1 MATILTP
8 SGGMTVRDT
17 KRGDIVLTTRSPSAR
32 RRGGGGGGGSAPAPA
47 VPQVRIDGNSVFI
60 DGQGFTV
67 RPEDQASFIQQRTG
81 GSGTSAQSAIQQA
94 QQRAIQIQQ
103 AQAQA
108 QAQAKA
114 QAQAQAQAQ
123 EKLKKILNLSKKRAG
138 EISKTA
144 TAQQIKKYADIASGG
159 LFTKRELMQRQK
171 QLSAQAD
178 FYNALFSPSKV
189 TPINQNQ
196 FEKDT
201 AKIILNN
208 ERLDKLISGY
218 NEEVKKF
225 NEKYG
230 DKELSQEEYN
240 KVQRKKDNLDKE
252 GAILDKLS
260 SSSNK
265 EINEYKKKYGVKELT
280 PELEKTRERISES
293 LSQKEQGIE
302 ADVIKFRKSLANK
315 IGKVLNTEQ
324 ELLSPRE
331 IEAYQKKEL
340 PKAEN
345 KLKDIQNKLKNAQG
359 LNKKR
364 LVVLEKSAKDEIA
377 RIKRGETPRFIKGNL
392 PITPISLP
400 GIGLTRIQII
410 GTSKRI
416 SPKKFKVNLKFT
428 NKSGT
433 SVGKAT
439 ATIVK
444 KGNKFSISQITGAT
458 GLNRPSQRLLN
469 LGELGIKSQKQ
480 ILKMSPKTAKNYFKN
495 LEKVLS
501 KKEINNLKKIRSFA
515 GRSSAFT
522 TRRII
527 KTPRIKTAKIDLSK
541 RRVDIITKKKKL
553 KNFFDSFMKGRV
565 ISAQGLGLRSKPVL
579 KIGGLKKVKKKVD
592 LDDFISIASQISP
605 KKLNYIIGKTI
616 TKKGNKAEFIG
627 FIRNIKNPKNI
638 SNISSGALT
647 LKQKSQYKK
656 ALKQVMA
663 VISTAVIKSR
673 RTPALKSV
681 GVVNSSA
688 RLINA
693 TKLKG
698 KSLPQ
703 MVKSVA
709 TKKITPVSFPV
720 STIKLK
726 QELSKKTGTRTSQR
740 TIQVQSPRTR
750 TAQRTRQAQKL
761 RLKQSSKL
769 RTTKIKKPVT
779 PNIPTR
785 FRGFKIPKFEF
796 PKRKIIK
803 KSSIKR
809 RKLMSKFD
817 VYARP
822 VGSKKFRKINYKGL
836 TKSKAQDLGAYAVD
850 NSLSRTFKVVPKGS
864 KVKNSIRKPV
874 NKPLKVAAGYYNK
887 IKKKLRPYRIIKGR
901 RKPILSRIEKNKYL
915 LDTSREKRKITL
927 EKLLSAKRQPKK
939 KVISSAQR
947 KILLKRLKK
956 ARKVLARKKR

>member
-1 MATILTP
+1 MQILRL
-8 SGGMTVRDT
+8 G
-17 KRGDIVLTTRSPSAR
+17 
-32 RRGGGGGGGSAPAPA
+32 
-47 VPQVRIDGNSVFI
+47 VFL
-60 DGQGFTV
+60 
-67 RPEDQASFIQQRTG
+67 PKE
-81 GSGTSAQSAIQQA
+81 
-94 QQRAIQIQQ
+94 
-103 AQAQA
+103 
-108 QAQAKA
+108 
-114 QAQAQAQAQ
+114 
-123 EKLKKILNLSKKRAG
+123 N
-138 EISKTA
+138 
-144 TAQQIKKYADIASGG
+144 
-159 LFTKRELMQRQK
+159 
-171 QLSAQAD
+171 SAQAD

-201 AKIILNN
+201 AKISLNN

-522 TRRII
+522 TRRVI

-750 TAQRTRQAQKL
+750 TAQRTIQVQSPRTRTAQRTRQAQSPRTRTAQRTRQAQKL